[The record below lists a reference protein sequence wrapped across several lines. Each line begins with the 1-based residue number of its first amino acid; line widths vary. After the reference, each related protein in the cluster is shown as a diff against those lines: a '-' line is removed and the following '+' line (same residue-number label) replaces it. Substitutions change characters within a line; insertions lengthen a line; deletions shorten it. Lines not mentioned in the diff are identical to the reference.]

1 MIKEY
6 FIPCIVGH
14 LLGTPIAVLPTLPI
28 CLSDGMCN
36 NRQINA
42 RVVLKL
48 GSSSHC
54 LHRFRADDFIPSRNL
69 PEGNLRTDRDGQ
81 LPGSGRVK
89 I

>member
-54 LHRFRADDFIPSRNL
+54 LHRFRADDFIPSRNCL
-69 PEGNLRTDRDGQ
+69 KAISEPTEMA
-81 LPGSGRVK
+81 SCRVPAE
-89 I
+89 